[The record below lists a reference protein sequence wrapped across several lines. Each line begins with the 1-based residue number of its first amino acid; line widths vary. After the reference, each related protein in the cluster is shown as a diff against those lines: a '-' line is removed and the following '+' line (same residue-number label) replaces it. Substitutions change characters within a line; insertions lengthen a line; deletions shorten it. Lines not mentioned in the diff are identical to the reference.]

1 MKINK
6 EKSLKMYENY
16 KGIILYIFFGGITT
30 FINIASYY
38 LFYNVLGVSNVISN
52 IIAWF
57 LSVIFA
63 FVTNKIWVFNSKS
76 WDAKIAIKEL
86 VSFISVRLLTGV
98 FDTAVMYIGVD
109 VLKFNS
115 LIMKIFSN
123 LIVLISNYIGSKLF
137 IFKKK

>member
-1 MKINK
+1 MKTSK
-6 EKSLKMYENY
+6 ENLIKLYEKY
-16 KGIILYIFFGGITT
+16 KGIILYIFFGGLTT

-38 LFYNVLGVSNVISN
+38 IFYNVFGVSNVISN

-63 FVTNKIWVFNSKS
+63 FVTNKICVFNSKS
-76 WDAKIAIKEL
+76 WEPKIAVKEL

-98 FDTAVMYIGVD
+98 FDTAVMFIGVD

-137 IFKKK
+137 IFNR

>member
-6 EKSLKMYENY
+6 ENLLKMHEKY

-30 FINIASYY
+30 LINIVSYY
-38 LFYNVLGVSNVISN
+38 LFYNVFNVSNVTSN

-98 FDTAVMYIGVD
+98 FDTSVMYIGVD
-109 VLKFNS
+109 LFKFNS
-115 LIMKIFSN
+115 LIMKILSN

>member
-1 MKINK
+1 MKISK
-6 EKSLKMYENY
+6 ENLLKMYESY

-30 FINIASYY
+30 LINIVSYY
-38 LFYNVLGVSNVISN
+38 LFYNVFNVSNVTSN

-63 FVTNKIWVFNSKS
+63 FATNKIWVFNSKS

-98 FDTAVMYIGVD
+98 FDTSVMYIGVD
-109 VLKFNS
+109 LFKFNS
-115 LIMKIFSN
+115 LIMKILSN
-123 LIVLISNYIGSKLF
+123 LIVLISNYIGSKFF

>member
-6 EKSLKMYENY
+6 ENLLKIYEKY

-30 FINIASYY
+30 LINIVSYY
-38 LFYNVLGVSNVISN
+38 LFYNVFNVSNVTSN

-76 WDAKIAIKEL
+76 WAAKIAIKEL

-98 FDTAVMYIGVD
+98 FDTSVMYIGVD
-109 VLKFNS
+109 LFKFNS
-115 LIMKIFSN
+115 LIMKILSN

>member
-1 MKINK
+1 MRISKEILIKIYQKYK
-6 EKSLKMYENY
+6 E
-16 KGIILYIFFGGITT
+16 IILYIFFGGITT
-30 FINIASYY
+30 FINIVSYY
-38 LFYNVLGVSNVISN
+38 LFYNILNVSNVISN

-76 WDAKIAIKEL
+76 WEIKITIKEL

-98 FDTAVMYIGVD
+98 FDTVVMYLGVD
-109 VLKFNS
+109 VFKFNS
-115 LIMKIFSN
+115 LIMKIVSN

>member
-6 EKSLKMYENY
+6 ENLLKMYEKY

-30 FINIASYY
+30 LINIVSYY
-38 LFYNVLGVSNVISN
+38 LFYNVFNVSNVTSN

-63 FVTNKIWVFNSKS
+63 FATNKIWVFNSKS

-98 FDTAVMYIGVD
+98 FDTSVMYIGVD
-109 VLKFNS
+109 LFKFNS
-115 LIMKIFSN
+115 LIMKILSN

>member
-1 MKINK
+1 MRISKEILIKIYQKYK
-6 EKSLKMYENY
+6 E
-16 KGIILYIFFGGITT
+16 IILYIFFGGITT
-30 FINIASYY
+30 FINIVSYY
-38 LFYNVLGVSNVISN
+38 LFYNILNVSNVISN

-76 WDAKIAIKEL
+76 WKIKTTIKEL

-98 FDTAVMYIGVD
+98 FDTVVMYLGVD
-109 VLKFNS
+109 VFKFNS
-115 LIMKIFSN
+115 LIMKIVSN